1 MPAVQYL
8 LYNTVIVETIDDAIR
23 IAREEKRF
31 PRLVTLDGEVV
42 TPSGA
47 VTGGRTQH
55 ESHGLLGRSSEIEEL
70 EKSVSNYERNISKA
84 VSRMQTLTSQSQK
97 IADSLT
103 VLEQEANTVRQSI
116 SEIGIVCARNSA
128 EVDNLSAAIE
138 ALSKRYEMLQT
149 QGTALEDKL
158 ASAQSRIGG
167 MADDDETL
175 QQKLQAASDAAAKE
189 REATAALSAQ
199 VSDLRV
205 KQAESMH
212 ALEEL
217 RRGLER
223 AGRAR
228 SEMVEQAEK
237 QQQLAVEMEARAVAF
252 EEQVKE
258 AVHQSHELSTS
269 HAATH
274 KTVLEAQKEQQY
286 IIESI
291 DQLTKLLKE
300 SREKCAVTQRE
311 VHRLELDCSQ
321 KEDRI
326 QFFQERIASEYGLAL
341 ASLSEEEVGVD
352 EHDET
357 EREALIHK
365 YRDSLQKLGNVNL
378 AAIEEYDELE
388 KRAAFLKAQN
398 DDLVKARDT
407 LLNVVKRIDATT
419 QDMFMQTFNQI
430 SENFKNYFRR
440 LFNGGQARLFLLD
453 ENNPLEC
460 GIEIEARPPGKKPQS
475 ISLLSGGEQAMT
487 AIALLFSIF
496 AAKPSPFCVLDEVD
510 APLDDA
516 NIGRFLMMVNE
527 FTEKSQFIMITHN
540 KQTMAHAA
548 AIYGVTQQEAGISQ
562 LVSVRLEEAEKV
574 VAASN

>member
-1 MPAVQYL
+1 
-8 LYNTVIVETIDDAIR
+8 
-23 IAREEKRF
+23 
-31 PRLVTLDGEVV
+31 
-42 TPSGA
+42 
-47 VTGGRTQH
+47 
-55 ESHGLLGRSSEIEEL
+55 
-70 EKSVSNYERNISKA
+70 
-84 VSRMQTLTSQSQK
+84 
-97 IADSLT
+97 
-103 VLEQEANTVRQSI
+103 
-116 SEIGIVCARNSA
+116 
-128 EVDNLSAAIE
+128 
-138 ALSKRYEMLQT
+138 MLQT